1 MAEQIFQI
9 GIKGL
14 IRNNNGDILMV
25 HLPKWG
31 HNPAYWDLPGGR
43 IDPGETFL
51 ETLKRELKEEIGVAD
66 VGNAKQLMA
75 ILTNITVP
83 VGDDLLP
90 LVLIIYSVKI
100 PDIDKIHLVEESHED
115 KLDWFSP
122 EKAAELMTIKFSP
135 EFCNYVSKL

>member
-9 GIKGL
+9 GIKAL
-14 IRNNNGDILMV
+14 IRNNNGEILMV
-25 HLPKWG
+25 HLPKWR

-43 IDPGETFL
+43 IDRGETFL
-51 ETLKRELKEEIGVAD
+51 ETLKRELKEEIGVTN
-66 VGNAKQLMA
+66 VSEAKQLMG

-90 LVLIIYSVKI
+90 LALIVYSVKI
-100 PDIDKIHLVEESHED
+100 PDIDKIHLVEDSHED
-115 KLDWFSP
+115 KLGWFP
-122 EKAAELMTIKFSP
+122 PKKAAELMTIKFSL